1 MQLEL
6 NQLIVPPGH
15 QLLLQ
20 DVSWQMFEKILEEL
34 GETRAARVSY
44 SKGLLEIMTPLPEHE
59 DDKVIIGDL
68 VKALLEELD
77 IEFRS
82 LGSTTF
88 KSQKMQ
94 QGLEADD
101 CFYIQ
106 NEAVIRG
113 KKRIDL
119 NFDPPPDLAIEIDLT
134 TRTRFNNYEVLGVP
148 ELWRYDGQKLEIN
161 VLKDGKY
168 VESDTSYNFP
178 QLPIG
183 EAITNYVEQSKI
195 LGRNV
200 IVRDFRKWVREQFKT
215 RGYRDTQ
222 TGRPI

>member
-1 MQLEL
+1 VFLAKIDILSRKASQSQIMQLEL

-15 QLLLQ
+15 QLLLK

-44 SKGLLEIMTPLPEHE
+44 SKGMLEIMTPLAEHE

-88 KSQKMQ
+88 KNQAMAQ
-94 QGLEADD
+94 AVEADD
-101 CFYIQ
+101 CFYIR
-106 NEAVIRG
+106 NEAAIRG

-119 NFDPPPDLAIEIDLT
+119 NFDPPPDLAIEIDIT
-134 TRTRFNNYEVLGVP
+134 SRTQFNNYEALGVP
-148 ELWRYDGQKLEIN
+148 ELWRYNGRNLQIHILQE
-161 VLKDGKY
+161 GKY
-168 VESDTSYNFP
+168 VESNNSYNFLNC
-178 QLPIG
+178 QL
-183 EAITNYVEQSKI
+183 A
-195 LGRNV
+195 R
-200 IVRDFRKWVREQFKT
+200 
-215 RGYRDTQ
+215 
-222 TGRPI
+222 

>member
-15 QLLLQ
+15 QLLLK

-44 SKGLLEIMTPLPEHE
+44 SKGMLEIMTPLAEHE

-88 KSQKMQ
+88 KNEDMRQAV
-94 QGLEADD
+94 EADD

-113 KKRIDL
+113 KKRINL
-119 NFDPPPDLAIEIDLT
+119 SVDPPPDLAIEIDIT
-134 TRTRFNNYEVLGVP
+134 SRTKFNNYEALGVP
-148 ELWRYDGQKLEIN
+148 ELWRYNGRKLQIN
-161 VLKDGKY
+161 VLQAGKY
-168 VESDTSYNFP
+168 VESSTSYYFP
-178 QLPIG
+178 ALPIG
-183 EAITNYVEQSKI
+183 QVIHQYVEQSKT
-195 LGRNV
+195 LGRNATM
-200 IVRDFRKWVREQFKT
+200 RAFRNWVRQ
-215 RGYRDTQ
+215 Q
-222 TGRPI
+222 IL

>member
-15 QLLLQ
+15 QLLLK

-44 SKGLLEIMTPLPEHE
+44 SKGMLEIMTPLAEHE

-88 KSQKMQ
+88 KNQAMAQ
-94 QGLEADD
+94 AVEADD
-101 CFYIQ
+101 CFYIR
-106 NEAVIRG
+106 NEAAIRG

-119 NFDPPPDLAIEIDLT
+119 NFDPPPDLAIEIDIT
-134 TRTRFNNYEVLGVP
+134 SRTQFNNYQALRVP
-148 ELWRYDGQKLEIN
+148 ELWRYNGRNLQIN
-161 VLKDGKY
+161 ILQEGKY
-168 VESDTSYNFP
+168 VESNNSYNFP
-178 QLPIG
+178 ELPIG
-183 EAITNYVEQSKI
+183 EIIHQYVEQSKAV
-195 LGRNV
+195 GRNATM
-200 IVRDFRKWVREQFKT
+200 RAFRNWVRAQI
-215 RGYRDTQ
+215 Q
-222 TGRPI
+222 

>member
-15 QLLLQ
+15 QLLLK
-20 DVSWQMFEKILEEL
+20 DVNWQMFEKILEEL

-44 SKGLLEIMTPLPEHE
+44 SNGMLEIMTPIAEHE

-88 KSQKMQ
+88 KNEQMRQ
-94 QGLEADD
+94 AVEADD

-119 NFDPPPDLAIEIDLT
+119 SVAPPPDLAIEIDIT
-134 TRTRFNNYEVLGVP
+134 SRTKFNNYEALGVP
-148 ELWRYDGQKLEIN
+148 ELWRYNGRKLQIN
-161 VLKDGKY
+161 VLQEGKY

-178 QLPIG
+178 DLRICEVIHQ
-183 EAITNYVEQSKI
+183 YVEQSRI
-195 LGRNV
+195 VGRNSTMKT
-200 IVRDFRKWVREQFKT
+200 FRNWVRTHIQ
-215 RGYRDTQ
+215 Q
-222 TGRPI
+222 

>member
-15 QLLLQ
+15 QLLLK

-44 SKGLLEIMTPLPEHE
+44 SKGILEIMTPLAEHE

-88 KSQKMQ
+88 KNEEMRQAV
-94 QGLEADD
+94 EADD

-119 NFDPPPDLAIEIDLT
+119 SVDPPPDLAIEIDIT
-134 TRTRFNNYEVLGVP
+134 SRTKFNNYEALGVA
-148 ELWRYDGQKLEIN
+148 ELWRYNGRKLQIN
-161 VLKDGKY
+161 VLQAGKY
-168 VESDTSYNFP
+168 VESHTSYNFP
-178 QLPIG
+178 DLPIA
-183 EAITNYVEQSKI
+183 EVIHQYVEQSKT
-195 LGRNV
+195 LGRNATL
-200 IVRDFRKWVREQFKT
+200 RAFRNWVRQ
-215 RGYRDTQ
+215 Q
-222 TGRPI
+222 IQ

>member
-15 QLLLQ
+15 QLLLK
-20 DVSWQMFEKILEEL
+20 DISWQMFEKILEEL

-44 SKGLLEIMTPLPEHE
+44 SKGMLEIMTPLAEHE

-68 VKALLEELD
+68 LKALLEELG

-88 KSQKMQ
+88 KNEAMAQAV
-94 QGLEADD
+94 EADD

-119 NFDPPPDLAIEIDLT
+119 SVDPPPDLAIEVDIT
-134 TRTRFNNYEVLGVP
+134 SRTKFNNYEALRVP
-148 ELWRYDGQKLEIN
+148 ELWRYNGRKLQIN
-161 VLKDGKY
+161 VLQEGKY
-168 VESDTSYNFP
+168 LESDTSYNFP
-178 QLPIG
+178 NLPMG
-183 EAITNYVEQSKI
+183 EVIHQYVEQSRI
-195 LGRNV
+195 IGRNSTMKT
-200 IVRDFRKWVREQFKT
+200 FRNWVRAHIQ
-215 RGYRDTQ
+215 Q
-222 TGRPI
+222 

>member
-15 QLLLQ
+15 QLLLK

-44 SKGLLEIMTPLPEHE
+44 SKGMLEIMTPLAEHE

-88 KSQKMQ
+88 KNEDMRQAV
-94 QGLEADD
+94 EADD

-119 NFDPPPDLAIEIDLT
+119 SVDPPPDLAIEIDIT
-134 TRTRFNNYEVLGVP
+134 SRTKFKNYEALGVP
-148 ELWRYDGQKLEIN
+148 ELWRYNGRKLQIN
-161 VLKDGKY
+161 VLQEGKY

-178 QLPIG
+178 DLRICEVIHQ
-183 EAITNYVEQSKI
+183 YVEQSRI
-195 LGRNV
+195 VGRNSTMKT
-200 IVRDFRKWVREQFKT
+200 FRNWVRTHIQ
-215 RGYRDTQ
+215 Q
-222 TGRPI
+222 

>member
-6 NQLIVPPGH
+6 NQLIVLPGH
-15 QLLLQ
+15 QLLLK
-20 DVSWQMFEKILEEL
+20 DVSWQMFEEILEEL

-44 SKGLLEIMTPLPEHE
+44 SKGMLEIMTPLAEHE
-59 DDKVIIGDL
+59 DDKVVIGDL

-88 KSQKMQ
+88 KNEEMRQAV
-94 QGLEADD
+94 EADD

-119 NFDPPPDLAIEIDLT
+119 SVDPPPDLAIEIDIT
-134 TRTRFNNYEVLGVP
+134 SRTKFNNYEALGVP
-148 ELWRYDGQKLEIN
+148 ELWRYDGRKLQIN
-161 VLKDGKY
+161 VLRDGKY
-168 VESDTSYNFP
+168 VESKISYNFP
-178 QLPIG
+178 NFPLG
-183 EAITNYVEQSKI
+183 EVIHQFVEQSKTV
-195 LGRNV
+195 GRNTTMKA
-200 IVRDFRKWVREQFKT
+200 FRNWVREQ
-215 RGYRDTQ
+215 
-222 TGRPI
+222 IS

>member
-15 QLLLQ
+15 QLLLK

-44 SKGLLEIMTPLPEHE
+44 SKGMLEIMTPLAEHE

-88 KSQKMQ
+88 KNQEMAQ
-94 QGLEADD
+94 AVEADD
-101 CFYIQ
+101 CFYIR
-106 NEAVIRG
+106 NEAAIRG

-119 NFDPPPDLAIEIDLT
+119 NFDPPPDLAIEIDIT
-134 TRTRFNNYEVLGVP
+134 SRTQFNNYQALRVP
-148 ELWRYDGQKLEIN
+148 ELWRYNGRNLQIN
-161 VLKDGKY
+161 ILQEGKY
-168 VESDTSYNFP
+168 VESNNSYNFP
-178 QLPIG
+178 ELPIG
-183 EAITNYVEQSKI
+183 EIIHQYVEQSKAV
-195 LGRNV
+195 GRNATM
-200 IVRDFRKWVREQFKT
+200 RAFRNWVRAQI
-215 RGYRDTQ
+215 Q
-222 TGRPI
+222 

>member
-15 QLLLQ
+15 QLLLK
-20 DVSWQMFEKILEEL
+20 DISWQMFEKILEEL

-44 SKGLLEIMTPLPEHE
+44 SKGMLEIMTPLAEHE

-68 VKALLEELD
+68 VKALLEELG

-88 KSQKMQ
+88 KNEAMAQAV
-94 QGLEADD
+94 EADD

-119 NFDPPPDLAIEIDLT
+119 SIDPPPDLAIEVDIT
-134 TRTRFNNYEVLGVP
+134 SRTKFNNYEALRVP
-148 ELWRYDGQKLEIN
+148 ELWRYNGRKLQIN
-161 VLKDGKY
+161 VLQEGKY
-168 VESDTSYNFP
+168 LESDTSYNFP
-178 QLPIG
+178 NLPIG
-183 EAITNYVEQSKI
+183 EVIHQYVEQSRI
-195 LGRNV
+195 IGRNSTMKT
-200 IVRDFRKWVREQFKT
+200 FRNWVRAHIQ
-215 RGYRDTQ
+215 Q
-222 TGRPI
+222 

>member
-15 QLLLQ
+15 QLLLK

-44 SKGLLEIMTPLPEHE
+44 SKGMLEIMTPLAEHE

-88 KSQKMQ
+88 KNEDMRQAV
-94 QGLEADD
+94 EADD

-119 NFDPPPDLAIEIDLT
+119 SVDPPPDLAIEIDIT
-134 TRTRFNNYEVLGVP
+134 SRTKFNNYEALGVP
-148 ELWRYDGQKLEIN
+148 ELWRYNGRKLQIN
-161 VLKDGKY
+161 VLQEGKY

-178 QLPIG
+178 DLRICEVIHQ
-183 EAITNYVEQSKI
+183 YVEQSRI
-195 LGRNV
+195 VGRNSTMKT
-200 IVRDFRKWVREQFKT
+200 FRNWVRTHIQ
-215 RGYRDTQ
+215 Q
-222 TGRPI
+222 

>member
-6 NQLIVPPGH
+6 AQLIVPPGH
-15 QLLLQ
+15 QLLLK

-34 GETRAARVSY
+34 GETRAARISY
-44 SKGLLEIMTPLPEHE
+44 NDGMLEIMTPLSEHE

-88 KSQKMQ
+88 KNEAMAKAV
-94 QGLEADD
+94 EADD

-106 NEAVIRG
+106 NEAVVRG

-119 NFDPPPDLAIEIDLT
+119 SSEPPPDLALEIDIT
-134 TRTRFNNYEVLGVP
+134 SRTRFNNYEALGVP
-148 ELWRYDGQKLEIN
+148 ELWRYDGQKLQIN
-161 VLKDGKY
+161 VLQEGRY
-168 VESDTSYNFP
+168 SESDTSYNFP
-178 QLPIG
+178 TLPIN
-183 EAITNYVEQSKI
+183 EILPKYLEQSKVV
-195 LGRNV
+195 GRNATMKA
-200 IVRDFRKWVREQFKT
+200 FRNWVKKQI
-215 RGYRDTQ
+215 Q
-222 TGRPI
+222 

>member
-15 QLLLQ
+15 QLLLK
-20 DVSWQMFEKILEEL
+20 DVSWQMFEKILDEL

-44 SKGLLEIMTPLPEHE
+44 SKGMLEIMTPLAEHE

-68 VKALLEELD
+68 VKALLEELE

-82 LGSTTF
+82 LGYTTF
-88 KSQKMQ
+88 KNKKMAQ
-94 QGLEADD
+94 AVEADD

-119 NFDPPPDLAIEIDLT
+119 SVDPPPDLAIEIDIT
-134 TRTRFNNYEVLGVP
+134 SRTKFNNYEALGVP
-148 ELWRYDGQKLEIN
+148 ELWRYNGRKLQIN
-161 VLKDGKY
+161 VLQAGKY

-178 QLPIG
+178 DLRIG
-183 EAITNYVEQSKI
+183 EVIHQYVEQSRI
-195 LGRNV
+195 VGRNSTMKT
-200 IVRDFRKWVREQFKT
+200 FRNWVRT
-215 RGYRDTQ
+215 H
-222 TGRPI
+222 I

>member
-15 QLLLQ
+15 QLLLK

-44 SKGLLEIMTPLPEHE
+44 SKGMLEIMTPLAEHE

-88 KSQKMQ
+88 KNEDMRQAV
-94 QGLEADD
+94 EADD

-119 NFDPPPDLAIEIDLT
+119 SVDPPPDLAIEIDIT
-134 TRTRFNNYEVLGVP
+134 SRTKFKNYEALGVP
-148 ELWRYDGQKLEIN
+148 ELWRYNGRKLQIN
-161 VLKDGKY
+161 VLHAGKY
-168 VESDTSYNFP
+168 VESRSEERRV
-178 QLPIG
+178 G
-183 EAITNYVEQSKI
+183 
-195 LGRNV
+195 
-200 IVRDFRKWVREQFKT
+200 
-215 RGYRDTQ
+215 
-222 TGRPI
+222 

>member
-15 QLLLQ
+15 QLLLK

-44 SKGLLEIMTPLPEHE
+44 SKGMLEIMTPLAEHE

-88 KSQKMQ
+88 KNEDMRQAV
-94 QGLEADD
+94 EADD

-106 NEAVIRG
+106 NETVIRG

-119 NFDPPPDLAIEIDLT
+119 SVDPPPDLAIEIDIT
-134 TRTRFNNYEVLGVP
+134 SRTKFNNYEALGVP
-148 ELWRYDGQKLEIN
+148 ELWRYNGRKLQIN
-161 VLKDGKY
+161 VLQAGKY
-168 VESDTSYNFP
+168 VESSTSYNFP
-178 QLPIG
+178 DLPIG
-183 EAITNYVEQSKI
+183 EVIHQYVEQSKT
-195 LGRNV
+195 LGRNATM
-200 IVRDFRKWVREQFKT
+200 RAFRNWVREQ
-215 RGYRDTQ
+215 
-222 TGRPI
+222 IL

>member
-15 QLLLQ
+15 QLLLK

-44 SKGLLEIMTPLPEHE
+44 SKGMLEIMTPLAEHE

-88 KSQKMQ
+88 KNQEMAQ
-94 QGLEADD
+94 AVEADD
-101 CFYIQ
+101 CFYIR
-106 NEAVIRG
+106 NEAAIRG

-119 NFDPPPDLAIEIDLT
+119 NFDPPPDLAIEIDIT
-134 TRTRFNNYEVLGVP
+134 SRTQFNNYQALRVP
-148 ELWRYDGQKLEIN
+148 ELWRYNGRNLQIHILQE
-161 VLKDGKY
+161 GKY
-168 VESDTSYNFP
+168 VESNNSYNFP
-178 QLPIG
+178 KLPIG
-183 EAITNYVEQSKI
+183 EIIHQYVEQSKAV
-195 LGRNV
+195 GRNATM
-200 IVRDFRKWVREQFKT
+200 RAFRNWVRAQI
-215 RGYRDTQ
+215 Q
-222 TGRPI
+222 

>member
-15 QLLLQ
+15 QLLLK
-20 DVSWQMFEKILEEL
+20 DISWQMFEKILEEL

-44 SKGLLEIMTPLPEHE
+44 SKGMLEIMTPLPEHE
-59 DDKVIIGDL
+59 ADKVIIGDL

-77 IEFRS
+77 IEFWS

-88 KSQKMQ
+88 KNEAMAQAV
-94 QGLEADD
+94 EADD

-119 NFDPPPDLAIEIDLT
+119 SVDPPPDLAIEVDIT
-134 TRTRFNNYEVLGVP
+134 SRTKFNNYEALRVP
-148 ELWRYDGQKLEIN
+148 ELWRYNGRKLQIN
-161 VLKDGKY
+161 VWQEGKY
-168 VESDTSYNFP
+168 LESDTSYNFP
-178 QLPIG
+178 NLPIG
-183 EAITNYVEQSKI
+183 EVIHQYVEQSRI
-195 LGRNV
+195 IGRNSTMKT
-200 IVRDFRKWVREQFKT
+200 FRNWVRAHIQ
-215 RGYRDTQ
+215 Q
-222 TGRPI
+222 

>member
-15 QLLLQ
+15 QLLLK

-44 SKGLLEIMTPLPEHE
+44 SKGMLEIMTPLAEHE

-88 KSQKMQ
+88 KNQAMAQ
-94 QGLEADD
+94 AVEADD
-101 CFYIQ
+101 CFYIR
-106 NEAVIRG
+106 NEAAIRG

-119 NFDPPPDLAIEIDLT
+119 NFDPPPDLAIEIDIT
-134 TRTRFNNYEVLGVP
+134 SRTQFNNYEALGVP
-148 ELWRYDGQKLEIN
+148 ELWRYNGRNLQIN
-161 VLKDGKY
+161 ILQEGKY
-168 VESDTSYNFP
+168 VESNNSYNFP
-178 QLPIG
+178 ELPIG
-183 EAITNYVEQSKI
+183 EIIHQYVEQSKAV
-195 LGRNV
+195 GRNATM
-200 IVRDFRKWVREQFKT
+200 RAFRNWVRAQI
-215 RGYRDTQ
+215 Q
-222 TGRPI
+222 

>member
-15 QLLLQ
+15 QLLLK
-20 DVSWQMFEKILEEL
+20 DISWQMFEKILEEL

-44 SKGLLEIMTPLPEHE
+44 SKGMLEIMTPLAEHE

-68 VKALLEELD
+68 LKALLEELG

-88 KSQKMQ
+88 KNEAMAQAV
-94 QGLEADD
+94 EADD

-119 NFDPPPDLAIEIDLT
+119 SVDPPPDLAIEVDIT
-134 TRTRFNNYEVLGVP
+134 SRTKFNNYEALRVP
-148 ELWRYDGQKLEIN
+148 ELWRYNGRKLQIN
-161 VLKDGKY
+161 VLQEGKY
-168 VESDTSYNFP
+168 LESDTSYNFP
-178 QLPIG
+178 NLPIG
-183 EAITNYVEQSKI
+183 EVIHQYVEQSRI
-195 LGRNV
+195 IGRNSTMKT
-200 IVRDFRKWVREQFKT
+200 FRNWVRAHIQ
-215 RGYRDTQ
+215 Q
-222 TGRPI
+222 